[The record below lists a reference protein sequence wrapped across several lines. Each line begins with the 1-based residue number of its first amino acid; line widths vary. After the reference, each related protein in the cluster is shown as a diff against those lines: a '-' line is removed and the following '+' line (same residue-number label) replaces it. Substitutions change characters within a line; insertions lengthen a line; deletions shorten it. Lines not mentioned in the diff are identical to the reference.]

1 MPTIKVFAVSCSAD
15 VECDV
20 RKLNIWGEWR
30 AARWLPDTI
39 KEARKRIEACQ
50 KEIKCAECDAEI
62 QCVRIKRN
70 KRTIWQIHG
79 DVKSL

>member
-1 MPTIKVFAVSCSAD
+1 MSIIKVFAVSCSAD

-39 KEARKRIEACQ
+39 KETKKRIEACR
-50 KEIKCAECDAEI
+50 KENKCAECDAEI
-62 QCVRIKRN
+62 QRVRIKRS
-70 KRTIWQIHG
+70 KKTIWQIHN
-79 DVKSL
+79 DTKSL